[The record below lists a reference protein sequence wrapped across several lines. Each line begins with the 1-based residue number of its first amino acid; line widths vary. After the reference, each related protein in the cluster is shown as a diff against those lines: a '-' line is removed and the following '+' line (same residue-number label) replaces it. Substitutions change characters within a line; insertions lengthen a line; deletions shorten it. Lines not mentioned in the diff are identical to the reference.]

1 MLSGARDDLVPKA
14 HMRSLWEAV
23 AKRGEKK
30 TSGGK
35 EYKVGLERAKY
46 MEFEFGGHSERPIL
60 IYLLRRLNIFL
71 DDTCVQT
78 GYWPAVA
85 DFIASLGTPV
95 APEKSNTESV
105 G

>member
-1 MLSGARDDLVPKA
+1 
-14 HMRSLWEAV
+14 MRALWEAV

-46 MEFEFGGHSERPIL
+46 MEFEHGGHSKYCISVWCHIAEP
-60 IYLLRRLNIFL
+60 FL

-78 GYWPAVA
+78 GYWPAIA
-85 DFIASLGTPV
+85 DFVASLGTMV
-95 APEKSNTESV
+95 TPEKADSDSV
-105 G
+105 NG